1 MAEFTP
7 LEAPAHEAK
16 QLPVPPPSKLI
27 GRDITLGRIYTQ
39 LKESKAVLV
48 AGPAGIGK
56 SALAATLASAYAEQ
70 PGGVLYLMCDSDTLS
85 ELIARAGR
93 ALRIPEATTTENPLG
108 AESAVTAALKAT
120 QPLVILD
127 GLLNPEATTEF
138 VHRCANGVPVLL
150 LNDQEFVGDWISI
163 RLGKLEPDQAV
174 TLFKQV
180 AGINSLDLDTDIGT
194 LSSVLNYTP
203 LALTVAASAVREG
216 KLAPKAFQDKLQQ
229 PDGNISAPILAITTA
244 FGMLPQVQQ
253 GVLMLIGSVFTG
265 TATLG
270 MIQLLV
276 GAQAEVTKG
285 ILEQLTARGLLESFT
300 RYGQPAYRI
309 HSTTRVLM
317 TTALKSKNQLGTM
330 RKKVAAAV
338 LQYAKQHSA
347 QGSRGQNALA
357 AEMELILATASWAAE
372 EGDRDTAAQLAA
384 ALMQAGTFVR
394 ERGYVYELL
403 LLRRLSASSTSAF
416 PAYSPPPTRPTP
428 SAPAADEDEEEAIE
442 GELDEEADDTLEED
456 EDLELTESGDQ
467 EPVAL
472 DEEEADED
480 IEDAEEEGAE
490 SEEPAPIPFDAPAR
504 TPSPER
510 RQQVESLI
518 AEARASEQSGDA
530 EEALQDYAEALALSE
545 SGGDVPTQLALLEA
559 MARVAA
565 RSENAQA
572 AINYAN
578 RGIKLAD
585 ESGDDH
591 NKARLLGFL
600 GDARQQLGE
609 SGEAVTA
616 YEQALGM
623 AREKGDRRGEGVLQF
638 KLGYAQLDEGDIDQA
653 LETWQDALALFR
665 AEGRRDYEGRALGGI
680 GTAYSEQGRW
690 PEAIEHFTQAVQI
703 ARETEDDA
711 EALLELSNLAYALVQ
726 NNQLGTAVTRYRQ
739 ALHLAYEED
748 DAGAVIATTVELCRL
763 LVESPRHLA
772 IAELLVN
779 AALQYDPHDHDLKQ
793 LQERI
798 EDEREAMPDLD
809 LKPVGGTARDYAAKA
824 WATID
829 QP

>member
-7 LEAPAHEAK
+7 LEAPAHEAR
-16 QLPVPPPSKLI
+16 QLPVPPPAKLI
-27 GRDITLGRIYTQ
+27 GRDITLARIYAQ
-39 LKESKAVLV
+39 LKDSKAVLV
-48 AGPAGIGK
+48 HGPAGVGK
-56 SALAATLASAYAEQ
+56 SALAATLASAYTEQ
-70 PGGVLYLMCDSDTLS
+70 PGGVLYLVCDSDTLS
-85 ELIARAGR
+85 ELIVRVGR
-93 ALRIPEATTTENPLG
+93 ALRVADAISTESPLN
-108 AESAVTAALKAT
+108 AESAVAAALQDSK
-120 QPLVILD
+120 PLIVLD

-138 VHRCANGVPVLL
+138 VRRCAADLPVLL
-150 LNDQEFVGDWISI
+150 LNDQEFAGDWLSI

-180 AGINSLDLDTDIGT
+180 AEIDSLDLDGDIGT
-194 LSSVLNYTP
+194 LASLLNYTP
-203 LALTVAASAVREG
+203 LALTAAAAAVREG

-253 GVLMLIGSVFTG
+253 GVLMLLGSVFTG
-265 TATLG
+265 SATLG

-276 GAQAEVTKG
+276 GAQADVTRG
-285 ILEQLTARGLLESFT
+285 ILDQLTARGMLEAYT
-300 RYGQPAYRI
+300 RNGQPAYRI

-317 TTALKSKNQLGTM
+317 TTALKSKNQLDTM
-330 RKKVAAAV
+330 RRKVAASV

-357 AEMELILATASWAAE
+357 AEMNLFLATASWAAE

-403 LLRRLSASSTSAF
+403 LLRRLSSSSTSAF
-416 PAYSPPPTRPTP
+416 PAYSPPPARPAP
-428 SAPAADEDEEEAIE
+428 SAPAAEAEDVEEA
-442 GELDEEADDTLEED
+442 EAALNDD
-456 EDLELTESGDQ
+456 EDLDLTDDGAEDA
-467 EPVAL
+467 V
-472 DEEEADED
+472 DEAEEAEEADED
-480 IEDAEEEGAE
+480 EPDDEDEADEA
-490 SEEPAPIPFDAPAR
+490 PAPIPFDAPAR
-504 TPSPER
+504 PLSAER
-510 RQQVESLI
+510 RQQVEGLI
-518 AEARASEQSGDA
+518 AEGRASEQAGDA
-530 EEALQDYAEALALSE
+530 EEALKSYAEALELCE
-545 SGGDVPTQLALLEA
+545 SGSDVPAQLSLLEA

-572 AINYAN
+572 AVNFAN

-585 ESGDDH
+585 DSGDDH

-609 SGEAVTA
+609 GGEAVTA
-616 YEQALGM
+616 YEQAL
-623 AREKGDRRGEGVLQF
+623 AIVRAKGDRRAEGVLQF
-638 KLGYAQLDEGDIDQA
+638 KLGYAQLDEGEVAEA
-653 LETWQDALALFR
+653 LVTWQSVLELFR

-690 PEAIEHFTQAVQI
+690 HEAIEHFTQAVQI
-703 ARETEDDA
+703 ARETDDDP

-726 NNQLGTAVTRYRQ
+726 NNQLGPAVTRYRQ

-779 AALQYDPHDHDLKQ
+779 TALQYDPHDHDLKQ

-798 EDEREAMPDLD
+798 EDEREAMPGLD
-809 LKPVGGTARDYAAKA
+809 LAPAAGTARDYAAKA

>member
-7 LEAPAHEAK
+7 LEAPAHDAK
-16 QLPVPPPSKLI
+16 QLPVPPPAKLI
-27 GRDITLGRIYTQ
+27 GRDITLGRIYAQ
-39 LKESKAVLV
+39 LKDAKAVLV
-48 AGPAGIGK
+48 HGPAGIGK
-56 SALAATLASAYAEQ
+56 SALAATLASAFAER
-70 PGGVLYLMCDSDTLS
+70 PGGVLYLVCDSDTLS
-85 ELIARAGR
+85 ELIVRAGR
-93 ALRIPEATTTENPLG
+93 ALRVAEASTTENPLS
-108 AESAVTAALKAT
+108 AESAVAAALQAAG
-120 QPLVILD
+120 PLVILD
-127 GLLNPEATTEF
+127 GLLNPEATTGF
-138 VHRCANGVPVLL
+138 IKRCAANVPVMLL
-150 LNDQEFVGDWISI
+150 SEQEFTGDWLSI
-163 RLGKLEPDQAV
+163 RLGKLEPDQSV

-180 AGINSLDLDTDIGT
+180 AGIDSLDLDADIGMLVST
-194 LSSVLNYTP
+194 LNYSP

-216 KLAPKAFQDKLQQ
+216 HLAPKAFQDKLQQ

-253 GVLMLIGSVFTG
+253 GVLMLLGSLFTG
-265 TATLG
+265 AATLP

-276 GAQAEVTKG
+276 GAQADVTKG
-285 ILEQLTARGLLESFT
+285 ILDQLTARGLLEMSI
-300 RYGQPAYRI
+300 RNGQPAYRI

-317 TTALKSKNQLGTM
+317 TTALKSRNQLDAM
-330 RKKVAAAV
+330 RRKVAAAV
-338 LQYAKQHSA
+338 LQYARQHSA
-347 QGSRGQNALA
+347 QGSRGQNALS
-357 AEMELILATASWAAE
+357 AEMDLFLATASWAAE

-403 LLRRLSASSTSAF
+403 LLRRLSSSSTSAF
-416 PAYSPPPTRPTP
+416 PAYSPPPAAGQPA
-428 SAPAADEDEEEAIE
+428 APAEEADETEGGPDADLEDELEDEDE
-442 GELDEEADDTLEED
+442 LD
-456 EDLELTESGDQ
+456 LTESGTQD
-467 EPVAL
+467 VA
-472 DEEEADED
+472 DGAED
-480 IEDAEEEGAE
+480 DDGDLEDAEGGEAG
-490 SEEPAPIPFDAPAR
+490 PVPIPFDAPAR
-504 TPSPER
+504 PASPER

-518 AEARASEQSGDA
+518 AEGRASEQAGDA
-530 EEALQDYAEALALSE
+530 EEALKDYAEALSLLEGMSDISA
-545 SGGDVPTQLALLEA
+545 QLTLLEA

-565 RSENAQA
+565 RSGNAQA

-600 GDARQQLGE
+600 GDARQQAGE

-616 YEQALGM
+616 YEQALELV
-623 AREKGDRRGEGVLQF
+623 RKKGDRRGEGVLQF
-638 KLGYAQLDEGDIDQA
+638 KLGYAQLDEGDVDQA
-653 LETWQDALALFR
+653 LVTWQQVLELFR

-680 GTAYSEQGRW
+680 GTAYSEQEQW
-690 PEAIEHFTQAVQI
+690 PEAIEHFTQAVSI
-703 ARETEDDA
+703 ARETDDDD
-711 EALLELSNLAYALVQ
+711 ETLLELSNLAYALVQ
-726 NNQLGTAVTRYRQ
+726 SNQLGPAVTRYRQ
-739 ALHLAYEED
+739 ALHLAYEAD
-748 DAGAVIATTVELCRL
+748 DAEAVISNTVNLCRL

-772 IAELLVN
+772 IGELLVN

-809 LKPVGGTARDYAAKA
+809 LKPAAGTARDYAAKA

>member
-7 LEAPAHEAK
+7 LEAPAHEARH
-16 QLPVPPPSKLI
+16 LPVPPPVKLI
-27 GRDITLGRIYTQ
+27 GRDITLARIYAQ
-39 LKESKAVLV
+39 IKDSKAVLV
-48 AGPAGIGK
+48 HGPAGVGK
-56 SALAATLASAYAEQ
+56 SALAATLASAYTEQ
-70 PGGVLYLMCDSDTLS
+70 PGGVLYLVCDSDTVS
-85 ELIARAGR
+85 ELIVRTGR
-93 ALRIPEATTTENPLG
+93 ALRVAEAITTESPLN
-108 AESAVTAALKAT
+108 AESAVAAALQDGK
-120 QPLVILD
+120 PLIVLD
-127 GLLNPEATTEF
+127 GLLNPEATAEF
-138 VHRCANGVPVLL
+138 IRRCAPDLPVLL
-150 LNDQEFVGDWISI
+150 LNDQEFTGEWLSI

-180 AGINSLDLDTDIGT
+180 AGIDSLDLDGEIGM
-194 LSSVLNYTP
+194 LASVLNYTP
-203 LALTVAASAVREG
+203 LALTVAAAAVREG

-253 GVLMLIGSVFTG
+253 GVLMLLGSIFTG
-265 TATLG
+265 SATLG

-276 GAQAEVTKG
+276 GAQADVTRG
-285 ILEQLTARGLLESFT
+285 ILDQLTARGLIESVM
-300 RYGQPAYRI
+300 RNGQPAYRI

-317 TTALKSKNQLGTM
+317 TTALKSKNQLDTM
-330 RKKVAAAV
+330 RRKVAASV

-357 AEMELILATASWAAE
+357 AEMNLFLATASWAAE

-403 LLRRLSASSTSAF
+403 LLRRLSSSSTSAF
-416 PAYSPPPTRPTP
+416 PAYSPPPARP
-428 SAPAADEDEEEAIE
+428 APTDLVA
-442 GELDEEADDTLEED
+442 GDEEADEEALDDDEDLDLTEGDEDAVGEADEADEAEPDDED
-456 EDLELTESGDQ
+456 ED
-467 EPVAL
+467 
-472 DEEEADED
+472 EADE
-480 IEDAEEEGAE
+480 
-490 SEEPAPIPFDAPAR
+490 SPAPIPFDAPAR
-504 TPSPER
+504 PLSAER
-510 RQQVESLI
+510 RQQVEALI
-518 AEARASEQSGDA
+518 AEGRASEQAGDA
-530 EEALQDYAEALALSE
+530 EEALKSYAEALALSE
-545 SGGDVPTQLALLEA
+545 SGGDTPTQLSLLEA

-572 AINYAN
+572 AVSYAG

-585 ESGDDH
+585 DSGDDH

-609 SGEAVTA
+609 GGEAVTA
-616 YEQALGM
+616 YEQAL
-623 AREKGDRRGEGVLQF
+623 AIVRAKGDRRAEGVLQF
-638 KLGYAQLDEGDIDQA
+638 KLGYAQLDEGDVAEA
-653 LETWQDALALFR
+653 LVTWQSVLELFR

-680 GTAYSEQGRW
+680 GTAYSEQNRW

-703 ARETEDDA
+703 ARETEDDP

-726 NNQLGTAVTRYRQ
+726 NNQLGPAVTRYRQ
-739 ALHLAYEED
+739 ALHLAYSED

-798 EDEREAMPDLD
+798 EDEREAMPGLE
-809 LKPVGGTARDYAAKA
+809 LNPAAGTARDYAAKA

-829 QP
+829 QT